1 MTAVFFV
8 ETADAGIPAGILV
21 TERGRSVRR
30 AVVYEKNL
38 KVREGL
44 GENAVQTFREIG
56 FYIIY
61 GDNNA
66 KKRIG

>member
-8 ETADAGIPAGILV
+8 ETADARIRAGILV
-21 TERGRSVRR
+21 AEGGRAVCG

-44 GENAVQTFREIG
+44 GENAVQTCGQVG

-61 GDNNA
+61 RDNDA
-66 KKRIG
+66 